1 MFKKILFIF
10 LLILFWLIALYVL
23 GYDFPFLKEK
33 PRISDSGAFG
43 SILNPYLKDIWAY
56 QTGFYSLDQKEQ
68 IKAIIISK
76 SEELGL
82 NPKLPLEI
90 VRRESNFVPDICN
103 QKFGC
108 RSGMGLFQIVLG
120 TLKHCQS
127 KLGRLLDAFDPI
139 DNTDCGLWLL
149 KNEGIVHW
157 EDPFGKWGSGP
168 YGNFLINKEI

>member
-1 MFKKILFIF
+1 MFKRILFIF
-10 LLILFWLIALYVL
+10 LLIFFWLIALYVF
-23 GYDFPFLKEK
+23 GYDFPFLREK
-33 PRISDSGAFG
+33 PRISDSGAFR

-56 QTGFYSLDQKEQ
+56 QTGFYQLDQKEQ

-108 RSGMGLFQIVLG
+108 RSGIGLFQLIIS
-120 TLKHCQS
+120 TLKHCQVE
-127 KLGRLLDAFDPI
+127 LGRQLDARSI
-139 DNTDCGLWLL
+139 EDNIDCGLWLL
-149 KNEGIVHW
+149 KNEGIGHW
-157 EDPFGKWGSGP
+157 QNYSGP
-168 YGNFLINKEI
+168 YNDYF